1 MVSCKIVKIS
11 IKKSTNCNATFSVIK
26 HYKHWLSSTLASFD
40 DNDEIKICIYSSM

>member
-26 HYKHWLSSTLASFD
+26 TLQALVEQHLSKF
-40 DNDEIKICIYSSM
+40 